1 MDDAIYVHNDPMY
14 KTRVVPS
21 AKRDTTCQMAYLYG
35 LECLHTI
42 LKASR
47 VCDTLLRERR
57 CCEARTIAI
66 LDDAVKKKIH
76 V

>member
-42 LKASR
+42 LKAS
-47 VCDTLLRERR
+47 
-57 CCEARTIAI
+57 
-66 LDDAVKKKIH
+66 
-76 V
+76 